1 MTQKK
6 QGLTGRSAQKR
17 AKVKRFASGDL
28 VQGNQAP
35 ADNSGQDTSGFLY
48 RAFHN
53 PNDLTPAQ
61 KQDAATQRQANYQ
74 TNTDDAQG
82 RGFLYRAFHN
92 PNDSTP
98 SQRAASEQQRIQN
111 YQNNVAGMGSTLNDR
126 FATAGTQ
133 ARVVDGPG
141 STLTDRFATGGTQA
155 RGVDAPQMEQ
165 GYPNVGNAGDAKF
178 NSERGQLSFTDRSF
192 DPTKQQFADGTGAI
206 TGRGGRT
213 VVYSGMGPGQ
223 QPGQQG
229 LSSAGPQPAGGG
241 SNPYPAGTS
250 EHNLFN
256 YGGKNAVTALNTT
269 RQGGTG
275 GGTSD
280 MARQLADLS
289 AQRMSG
295 GQVGDGPSVTMLHSS
310 TQPMTL
316 TPYRPLGGG
325 MTTGRIPA
333 SQRHA
338 EASMY
343 NTDVHAQ
350 TAAEANQTARR
361 GQDMGMQ
368 SHLQGLDLSGQYN
381 LQNTGLQGRNQLQN
395 TMLQGHSQ
403 LQNTGLQ
410 GQNQQQVQALHN
422 LGQLGVEKFKAGT
435 PAAMANA
442 EYSKAHAGLA
452 GAQQRAVNVGLQ
464 NENVAQKQIKD
475 IFDTMVKLPE
485 NMGKNNDELWESARA
500 QFEQN
505 KPRGGSPDTAHAFN
519 SLQPTPEER
528 IEFQRTGKLPARFQ
542 QAAVEHHA
550 GGGVVGQ
557 NSPSQGGLSMYPQE
571 RQRPPEPVS
580 EWKKSAQAAWD
591 ALRGVRTP
599 NPTPPPTADGLPD
612 TVNRLK
618 MRGQQLQEAANYADG
633 GPVQPAPK
641 ETPEQIM
648 DRMANKYGVAAPQQ
662 PVPAPRPQT
671 QPPQQG
677 GLTSLPDTIRNRNE
691 ELRRITNY
699 ADGGPIAVGGH
710 QVTDP
715 SGRMDHTGSDSLPAV
730 IDGDPAHPAALTSGE
745 FVFPVEAV
753 QHYGTDRLRKMVAAA
768 RKGGPLA
775 TGRQAA

>member
-6 QGLTGRSAQKR
+6 QGLTSRGAKKR
-17 AKVKRFASGDL
+17 TAPVKKY
-28 VQGNQAP
+28 
-35 ADNSGQDTSGFLY
+35 ADGGPVGGWMNRMT
-48 RAFHN
+48 HN
-53 PNDLTPAQ
+53 PNDLTPEQGWAAADASVADYQ
-61 KQDAATQRQANYQ
+61 ANKAAGEGKGFWYNATHNPHDKTPQQAQDARDQRQVAFQINSAAPDYDNNYDNEGQTRGLSVANRKPDY
-74 TNTDDAQG
+74 TGNYSNEG
-82 RGFLYRAFHN
+82 RN
-92 PNDSTP
+92 ST
-98 SQRAASEQQRIQN
+98 S
-111 YQNNVAGMGSTLNDR
+111 Y
-126 FATAGTQ
+126 
-133 ARVVDGPG
+133 
-141 STLTDRFATGGTQA
+141 TG
-155 RGVDAPQMEQ
+155 
-165 GYPNVGNAGDAKF
+165 VGNAGDAKF
-178 NSERGQLSFTDRSF
+178 NADRGQLSFTDRNF

-213 VVYSGMGPGQ
+213 VVYSGIGPGQ

-229 LSSAGPQPAGGG
+229 LSSSGPQAAGGG
-241 SNPYPAGTS
+241 ANPYPAGTS

-269 RQGGTG
+269 RQGGAG

-289 AQRMSG
+289 AQRMG
-295 GQVGDGPSVTMLHSS
+295 AVQGGDGPSVSILRSNEGGM
-310 TQPMTL
+310 QL

-325 MTTGRIPA
+325 MTHGLIPA

-338 EASMY
+338 EASIY

-361 GQDMGMQ
+361 GQDIGAQ
-368 SHLQGLDLSGQYN
+368 SHLQGLDISGQYN
-381 LQNTGLQGRNQLQN
+381 LQNTGLHGLNQLQN
-395 TMLQGHSQ
+395 TMLQGQSQ

-422 LGQLGVEKFKAGT
+422 LGQLGVEEFKAGT
-435 PAAMANA
+435 PLSKANA

-464 NENVAQKQIKD
+464 NENIAQKQISD
-475 IFDTMVKLPE
+475 IANVIRQTPE
-485 NMGKNNDELWESARA
+485 GMNLSPDALWEIARA
-500 QFEQN
+500 QHEQN
-505 KPRGGSPDTAHAFN
+505 KPRGGQPDTAHAFA

-528 IEFQRTGKLPARFQ
+528 QEFQRTGKLPPRL
-542 QAAVEHHA
+542 AAAAAGHA
-550 GGGVVGQ
+550 
-557 NSPSQGGLSMYPQE
+557 QG
-571 RQRPPEPVS
+571 
-580 EWKKSAQAAWD
+580 
-591 ALRGVRTP
+591 
-599 NPTPPPTADGLPD
+599 
-612 TVNRLK
+612 
-618 MRGQQLQEAANYADG
+618 YADG
-633 GPVQPAPK
+633 APVAPK
-641 ETPEQIM
+641 ETAEQIM
-648 DRMANKYGVAAPQQ
+648 ARMANKYGVAAPQQ
-662 PVPAPRPQT
+662 PTPQPAPAPRPQT
-671 QPPQQG
+671 PPPQQG
-677 GLTSLPDTIRNRNE
+677 GLSSLPDTIRNRNE

>member
-6 QGLTGRSAQKR
+6 QGLTSRGAKKRTAPVKRYADGDEVNTSRLRELPVVRPLWAGTDTRDERTGLQQEQARTAAGEGLGGQLRKLNGPSLVTTALLGETPVRQNSYTTSAQADR
-17 AKVKRFASGDL
+17 ELGARQPAPMD
-28 VQGNQAP
+28 NQP
-35 ADNSGQDTSGFLY
+35 
-48 RAFHN
+48 
-53 PNDLTPAQ
+53 
-61 KQDAATQRQANYQ
+61 
-74 TNTDDAQG
+74 
-82 RGFLYRAFHN
+82 
-92 PNDSTP
+92 
-98 SQRAASEQQRIQN
+98 
-111 YQNNVAGMGSTLNDR
+111 
-126 FATAGTQ
+126 
-133 ARVVDGPG
+133 
-141 STLTDRFATGGTQA
+141 
-155 RGVDAPQMEQ
+155 
-165 GYPNVGNAGDAKF
+165 YPNVGNAGDAKF
-178 NSERGQLSFTDRSF
+178 NADRGQLSFTDKNF

-241 SNPYPAGTS
+241 SNPYAAGTS

-269 RQGGTG
+269 RQGGAG
-275 GGTSD
+275 GGTND

-289 AQRMSG
+289 AQRMG
-295 GQVGDGPSVTMLHSS
+295 AAQGGDGPSVTMLHSS
-310 TQPMTL
+310 TPPMTL

-325 MTTGRIPA
+325 MTHGLIPA

-343 NTDVHAQ
+343 NTDMNAQ
-350 TAAEANQTARR
+350 MAAAANQTALR

-368 SHLQGLDLSGQYN
+368 SHLQGLDLSGQYS

-395 TMLQGHSQ
+395 TMLQG
-403 LQNTGLQ
+403 
-410 GQNQQQVQALHN
+410 QNQQQAQALHN
-422 LGQLGVEKFKAGT
+422 MGQLGLEEFKAGT
-435 PAAMANA
+435 PLSKANA

-452 GAQQRAVNVGLQ
+452 GAQQRAINVGLQ
-464 NENVAQKQIKD
+464 NENIAQKQISD
-475 IFDTMVKLPE
+475 IANVIRQTPEGMNLRPAELLEAAREQHKL
-485 NMGKNNDELWESARA
+485 N
-500 QFEQN
+500 Q
-505 KPRGGSPDTAHAFN
+505 PRGGQPDTAHAFN

-528 IEFQRTGKLPARFQ
+528 QEFQRTGKLPARL
-542 QAAVEHHA
+542 AAAAAGHA
-550 GGGVVGQ
+550 
-557 NSPSQGGLSMYPQE
+557 QG
-571 RQRPPEPVS
+571 
-580 EWKKSAQAAWD
+580 
-591 ALRGVRTP
+591 
-599 NPTPPPTADGLPD
+599 
-612 TVNRLK
+612 
-618 MRGQQLQEAANYADG
+618 YADG

-648 DRMANKYGVAAPQQ
+648 ARMANKYGVAAPQQ
-662 PVPAPRPQT
+662 PAPAPRPQT
-671 QPPQQG
+671 PPPQQG
-677 GLTSLPDTIRNRNE
+677 GLSSLPDTIRNRNE

-699 ADGGPIAVGGH
+699 ADGGPIAVGGR
-710 QVTDP
+710 QVTDL